1 MPEQVKETQL
11 PQASAA
17 SSPEA
22 SPPISEQG
30 KESESSQAST
40 ASPPETSMAW
50 LVLEIQKIPKEYWP
64 NLLQI
69 IRLYGESVRIK
80 GAQQDS
86 WEKVKEEMN
95 NPDPVVELAR
105 QKALSEVLR
114 SWREDG
120 DEQEQKETGDYLR
133 QALDEDRLSNRELFP
148 HE

>member
-1 MPEQVKETQL
+1 MPEQVKKTEL

-22 SPPISEQG
+22 SPAIYVEE
-30 KESESSQAST
+30 KESESPQASSVSDPK
-40 ASPPETSMAW
+40 ASMEW
-50 LVLEIQKIPKEYWP
+50 LVLEIDKIPQEYWP
-64 NLLQI
+64 NLLEI

-86 WEKVKEEMN
+86 WEKIKEEMN

-105 QKALSEVLR
+105 QKALSEMLR